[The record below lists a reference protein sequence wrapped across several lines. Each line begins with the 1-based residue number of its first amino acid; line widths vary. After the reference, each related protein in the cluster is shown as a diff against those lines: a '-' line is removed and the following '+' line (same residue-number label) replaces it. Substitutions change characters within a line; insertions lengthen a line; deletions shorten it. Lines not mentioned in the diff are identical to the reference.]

1 MQHELDVK
9 QRKIGEHMIP
19 QSLYS
24 GHVSCLTCVLRAGK
38 CSTKSASRARQQSS
52 KVSVQSSTIPSVSFG
67 VLLLCVVSFHFS
79 FSKVMFQCT
88 KAIRFS
94 VGILNFCRPMA
105 SMAGAVVGI

>member
-9 QRKIGEHMIP
+9 QRKISDHMIP
-19 QSLYS
+19 QRLYS
-24 GHVSCLTCVLRAGK
+24 GHVSCLTCVMQ
-38 CSTKSASRARQQSS
+38 CFCTKL
-52 KVSVQSSTIPSVSFG
+52 KYTLSFFWR
-67 VLLLCVVSFHFS
+67 LLWLCVVGVDFS

-105 SMAGAVVGI
+105 SLAGAVVGIRMREWHRYAG

>member
-1 MQHELDVK
+1 
-9 QRKIGEHMIP
+9 MIP

-38 CSTKSASRARQQSS
+38 CSTKSISRARQQSS
-52 KVSVQSSTIPSVSFG
+52 NVSVQSSTIPSVSFG
-67 VLLLCVVSFHFS
+67 FLWLCVVGVDFS
-79 FSKVMFQCT
+79 VSKVMVQCT

-105 SMAGAVVGI
+105 SLAGAVVGIRMLEWHRYAG

>member
-52 KVSVQSSTIPSVSFG
+52 KVSVQSSTIPSVSFDFF
-67 VLLLCVVSFHFS
+67 VV
-79 FSKVMFQCT
+79 V
-88 KAIRFS
+88 RFP
-94 VGILNFCRPMA
+94 L
-105 SMAGAVVGI
+105 

>member
-38 CSTKSASRARQQSS
+38 WFTKSISRARQQSN
-52 KVSVQSSTIPSVSFG
+52 KVSVQSSTIPSVSFDFF
-67 VLLLCVVSFHFS
+67 VVVCFHCKLS
-79 FSKVMFQCT
+79 FSKVVCQCT
-88 KAIRFS
+88 ISIEPFVALISISFIS
-94 VGILNFCRPMA
+94 FQ
-105 SMAGAVVGI
+105 